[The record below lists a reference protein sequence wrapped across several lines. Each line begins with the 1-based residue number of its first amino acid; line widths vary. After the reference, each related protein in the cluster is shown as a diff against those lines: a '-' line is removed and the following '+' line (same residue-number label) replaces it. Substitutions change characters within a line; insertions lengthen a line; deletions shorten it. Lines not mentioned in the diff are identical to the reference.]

1 MKTVS
6 LPQKKKMKYTTVLF
20 LLASMMACTPNAD
33 KLKAELKQMDEV
45 FSKASSI
52 SDLKMAENFIAKS
65 ERFAKAF
72 PADSLA
78 PLYLFKS
85 AGVAKTTGK
94 FDEAYRLWDK
104 LLAEYPDN
112 FWAPPAAFLKGYT
125 AETEL
130 MDRDKAVKHFEEF
143 LKLYPDSDFAAQAQR
158 QIDLLKGNVKP
169 EDLVKEFE
177 QNLPD
182 TTVVE

>member
-1 MKTVS
+1 
-6 LPQKKKMKYTTVLF
+6 MKYAAALIFVATL
-20 LLASMMACTPNAD
+20 MACTPDAD
-33 KLKAELKQMDEV
+33 KLKAELKEMDDV

-52 SDLKMAENFIAKS
+52 SDLKMAANFIAKS

-85 AGVAKTTGK
+85 AGVAKTTGQ

-130 MDRDKAVKHFEEF
+130 MDRDKAVAYFEEF
-143 LKLYPDSDFAAQAQR
+143 LKRYPESNFAAQAQR